1 MFYLQVKV
9 GFRGEWKRHFL
20 SLMISVAF
28 DLYIVANGM
37 EERKN
42 LRVSEVRQFPED
54 SESLEVPLP
63 ALSQLESVM
72 HWFLCLG
79 F

>member
-1 MFYLQVKV
+1 
-9 GFRGEWKRHFL
+9 
-20 SLMISVAF
+20 MISVAF